1 MSDARVT
8 HAIDFLELLQ
18 RLTNREADALVMRLA
33 GPALPGVFE
42 EHTKSILDD
51 VAAMLPAE
59 VRSGVLNEV
68 GSLMLLGYLVR
79 ANEEESPPRVQ
90 PSSA

>member
-18 RLTNREADALVMRLA
+18 RLTDRDADALVMRLA
-33 GPALPGVFE
+33 GPALPSVFE
-42 EHTKSILDD
+42 AHTRSILDD
-51 VAAMLPAE
+51 VAGMLPAE
-59 VRSGVLNEV
+59 VRAGVLNEV

-79 ANEEESPPRVQ
+79 ASEDTARRE
-90 PSSA
+90 PSAKS